1 MRRVTSICMISIFT
15 AGCGMLYARA
25 ISKPLAVFESTK
37 IPRRTLAEGP
47 SIFNTLPFVNE
58 SNLSKEDKK
67 KYQKM
72 LKEKKKKDIEN
83 AKYWSQP
90 NMKLLNSANLPKRED
105 GKRLLPNLFK

>member
-1 MRRVTSICMISIFT
+1 MKKTIAISTLFIFVVTSAI
-15 AGCGMLYARA
+15 LYARP

-67 KYQKM
+67 KYDKM
-72 LKEKKKKDIEN
+72 VEEKKEKDIESQ
-83 AKYWSQP
+83 KYWSQP
-90 NMKLLNSANLPKRED
+90 TMKVLNSANLPKRED